1 MEQTTSTEWKSEYS
15 NMSKNE
21 FKALILI
28 DKEKKKRYFVYFILN
43 TFYQSFYNSDW
54 YCYCDNFKD
63 NSKCKIYTILLKF
76 PNFEDDIKKN
86 MFNLDFLNNYYEK
99 MCDELLQ
106 MFDQR
111 KDAIEHFQGEYVFS
125 GRDWHTDE

>member
-1 MEQTTSTEWKSEYS
+1 M
-15 NMSKNE
+15 
-21 FKALILI
+21 
-28 DKEKKKRYFVYFILN
+28 
-43 TFYQSFYNSDW
+43 
-54 YCYCDNFKD
+54 
-63 NSKCKIYTILLKF
+63 KF